1 MGSTDADYLGAGADL
16 PGYWLLA
23 NVGREFVRSVGD
35 VSGDDIDY
43 VEL

>member
-1 MGSTDADYLGAGADL
+1 MGSIDADYFCAGADL
-16 PGYWLLA
+16 PGYWILA
-23 NVGREFVRSVGD
+23 NVGREFVRRVGD